1 MSRLAR
7 GQFQPIASIFA
18 IEVSMSSLQ
27 QLSTTSVTDMRLAAI
42 AAATARLKGQL
53 SELERLREQ
62 IRKAQLLA

>member
-1 MSRLAR
+1 
-7 GQFQPIASIFA
+7 
-18 IEVSMSSLQ
+18 MSSLQ
-27 QLSTTSVTDMRLAAI
+27 QLSTTSVTDMQLAAI